1 MRTCWLKILTNI
13 FYLINACSID
23 EPQNFKE
30 AMSCKLSN
38 EWKCAADKEHYMES
52 SRKRG
57 SQSREENLIVSWG
70 VVDSLVVV
78 VDNLVG
84 VFDSFVGVVDS
95 IMGVFDTINYPHETI
110 NYPHKTINNPH
121 YTIKYPYKTINY
133 PHKTINYPHET
144 IKYPTKLSTTPH
156 ETIKFSS
163 CDYLPCLRELSKY
176 FFILLFQKKSYLMFF
191 L

>member
-1 MRTCWLKILTNI
+1 MASIVVSHEFIFQISIQSDKPFFPQVSSKFCDRQTN
-13 FYLINACSID
+13 
-23 EPQNFKE
+23 K
-30 AMSCKLSN
+30 
-38 EWKCAADKEHYMES
+38 HYMES

-144 IKYPTKLSTTPH
+144 IKYPMKLSTTPH

-163 CDYLPCLRELSKY
+163 CDYLPCLRELSNY
-176 FFILLFQKKSYLMFF
+176 FFILLFQKKKLFNVFF
-191 L
+191 VKYDWSV